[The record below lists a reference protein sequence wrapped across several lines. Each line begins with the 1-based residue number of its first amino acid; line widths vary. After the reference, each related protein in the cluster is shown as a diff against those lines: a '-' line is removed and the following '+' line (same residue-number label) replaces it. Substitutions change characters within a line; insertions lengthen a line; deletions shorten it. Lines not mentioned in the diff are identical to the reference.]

1 MEEQRQ
7 QAYHL
12 DEVNQQ
18 LDQMQM
24 QKQLLLQQREH
35 RQPFLE
41 FAYQRHRL
49 SLIHI

>member
-1 MEEQRQ
+1 MEAQRQ

-12 DEVNQQ
+12 GEVNQ
-18 LDQMQM
+18 LLGRMQR

-41 FAYQRHRL
+41 FAYQHHRHDG
-49 SLIHI
+49 